1 MRSTTFKTVRWIAGF
16 TLSCVVTLSACSSSG
31 NTSGGSGNPGSSSNG
46 AASSTTITLG
56 LLTSLT
62 GPLSSEFGQP
72 TVAAAQ
78 ARIDLANHTNEVP
91 GVNLKLVV
99 QDDQS
104 SPAGALAATQVLVN
118 QDHVFAL
125 IDASALFAAAY
136 KYTVQNNVPVLGW
149 GDSTEFSDPGN
160 RNLFAYFG
168 SPASNHPPIKNVGL
182 FLQSQGATKVCRLAT
197 ADVPAATEGADQ
209 FASSAKAAG
218 LPVVYSVDVPSTTTD
233 MSAYALAMKNAGC
246 DSAVIILPANQ
257 DTAMFQDMANLSFR
271 LKATFGPPYGESALD
286 KSVVGAEE
294 GLDFFSQFQPY
305 WMNTPAANRVRAA
318 MKTYANVD
326 TEAPVVGFHWGW
338 IPTDLAIFGLKL
350 PGASGSQSVF
360 ISDLR
365 KVNDYDA
372 GGFICPVDFTK
383 SDYVPAGEYSTCG
396 YMSQVVNGHFTA
408 PPKAAEPIHLT
419 NLTTYP
425 GLRSAELATTCRGDL
440 QL

>member
-16 TLSCVVTLSACSSSG
+16 TLACVVTLSACSSSG

-46 AASSTTITLG
+46 AASSTTVTLG

-62 GPLSSEFGQP
+62 GPLSAEFGQP
-72 TVAAAQ
+72 TAASAQ
-78 ARIDLANHTNEVP
+78 ARIDLANHTNEIP
-91 GVNLKLVV
+91 GVKLKLVV

-104 SPAGALAATQVLVN
+104 TPAGALAATQVLVN

-197 ADVPAATEGADQ
+197 ADVPAATESADQ
-209 FASSAKAAG
+209 FAASAKAAG
-218 LPVVYSVDVPSTTTD
+218 LPVVYSADVPSTTTD
-233 MSAYALAMKNAGC
+233 MSSYVLAMKNAGC
-246 DSAVIILPANQ
+246 DSAVIILPAGQ
-257 DTAMFQDMANLSFR
+257 DTAMFQDMANLGFR
-271 LKATFGPPYGESALD
+271 LKATFGPPYGQSALD
-286 KSVVGAEE
+286 KSIVGAEE

-305 WMNTPAANRVRAA
+305 WMNTPATNRVRAA
-318 MKTYANVD
+318 MKTYVNID

-350 PGASGSQSVF
+350 SGASGSQSVF

-372 GGFICPVDFTK
+372 GGFICPVNFTE
-383 SDYVPAGEYSTCG
+383 SAYVPAGEYSTCG
-396 YMSQVVNGHFTA
+396 YISQVVNGHFTA

-419 NLTTYP
+419 TN
-425 GLRSAELATTCRGDL
+425 
-440 QL
+440 

>member
-16 TLSCVVTLSACSSSG
+16 TLACVVTLSACSSSG
-31 NTSGGSGNPGSSSNG
+31 NKSGGSGNPGSSSNG
-46 AASSTTITLG
+46 AASSTTVTLG

-62 GPLSSEFGQP
+62 GPLASEFGQP

-91 GVNLKLVV
+91 GVKLKLVV

-149 GDSTEFSDPGN
+149 ADSTEFSDPSN

-168 SPASNHPPIKNVGL
+168 SPANNYPPIKNIGL
-182 FLQSQGATKVCRLAT
+182 FLQSQGATKVCRMAT
-197 ADVPAATEGADQ
+197 ADVPAATKSADQ
-209 FASSAKAAG
+209 FASSAKAVG
-218 LPVVYSVDVPSTTTD
+218 LPVVYSVDVPSATTD

-246 DSAVIILPANQ
+246 DSAVIILPKGQ
-257 DTAMFQDMANLSFR
+257 FTSLFQDVTNLGFR
-271 LKATFGPPYGESALD
+271 LKATFGPSYDQSVLD
-286 KSVVGAEE
+286 KSVVSAEQ
-294 GLDFFSQFQPY
+294 GLDFLSQYEPY
-305 WMNTPAANRVRAA
+305 WMNTPAANRARAA

-326 TEAPVVGFHWGW
+326 AEAPSVGFYWGW
-338 IPTDLAIFGLKL
+338 VPTDLAIFGLKL
-350 PGASGSQSVF
+350 PGASASQSVF
-360 ISDLR
+360 TDKLR
-365 KVNDYDA
+365 KVNNYDA

-383 SDYVPAGEYSTCG
+383 SNYVAATVYSTCV
-396 YMSQVVNGHFTA
+396 YMSQVVNGKFVA
-408 PPKAAEPIHLT
+408 PTHVTEPIHLT
-419 NLTTYP
+419 N
-425 GLRSAELATTCRGDL
+425 
-440 QL
+440 

>member
-1 MRSTTFKTVRWIAGF
+1 MKSTAFKTVRWIAGF
-16 TLSCVVTLSACSSSG
+16 TLACVVTLSACSSSG

-72 TVAAAQ
+72 TVAATQ
-78 ARIDLANHTNEVP
+78 ARIDLANDTNEVP

-104 SPAGALAATQVLVN
+104 SPARALAATQVLVN

-136 KYTVQNNVPVLGW
+136 KYTVQHNVPVLGW
-149 GDSTEFSDPGN
+149 VTARNSPIRAIGTSSPTSD
-160 RNLFAYFG
+160 RLR
-168 SPASNHPPIKNVGL
+168 
-182 FLQSQGATKVCRLAT
+182 ATTRRSRTSACSCRARERRRSAWPT
-197 ADVPAATEGADQ
+197 ADAPAATEGADQ

-218 LPVVYSVDVPSTTTD
+218 LPVVYGDVPSTTTD

-271 LKATFGPPYGESALD
+271 LKATFGPPYGQSALD

-318 MKTYANVD
+318 MKMYANVD

-365 KVNDYDA
+365 KVNDDDA
-372 GGFICPVDFTK
+372 GGFICPVNFTK
-383 SDYVPAGEYSTCG
+383 SDDVPAGEYSTCG

-419 NLTTYP
+419 N
-425 GLRSAELATTCRGDL
+425 
-440 QL
+440 